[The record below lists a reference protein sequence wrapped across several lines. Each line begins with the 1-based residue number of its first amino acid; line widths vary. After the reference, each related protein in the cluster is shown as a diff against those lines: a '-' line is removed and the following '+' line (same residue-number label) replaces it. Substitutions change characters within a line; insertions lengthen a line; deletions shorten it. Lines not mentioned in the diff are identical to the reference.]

1 MTVRN
6 QHQCRG
12 AAGGVSFI
20 FLSKMCSVNHPFRLD
35 SQRFLSYSIH
45 MRVLTL
51 AVTPAHSKS
60 ILGYDLFLYRLSHRR
75 KSVIKTVPG
84 KTLHC
89 ERGGLTTTRG
99 CLFGFVR
106 KKTAHAREINGEKSS
121 QRASRFS
128 LRGWWE
134 YKPGPD

>member
-1 MTVRN
+1 MIRRTRKVEQREEVDGSTTEISDRSLLKEN
-6 QHQCRG
+6 EHWIY
-12 AAGGVSFI
+12 VFI
-20 FLSKMCSVNHPFRLD
+20 F
-35 SQRFLSYSIH
+35 Y
-45 MRVLTL
+45 LTL
-51 AVTPAHSKS
+51 VVTPAHSKS

-106 KKTAHAREINGEKSS
+106 KKTAHTREINGEKYA
-121 QRASRFS
+121 QRAPPFFFV
-128 LRGWWE
+128 GGGGI
-134 YKPGPD
+134 K